1 MFAKPLYTCP
11 CAFRECGKNFIGNAE
26 CGCGGHSGT
35 RSRVYALT
43 PTSDGGEAGY
53 RKSDDAVFRSIKLSS
68 TTSPYSGMRVEDS
81 DYKKTKAMTTK
92 GKKARQELNMTVE
105 IKKVIIKS
113 KFTNIQVWISQ

>member
-1 MFAKPLYTCP
+1 
-11 CAFRECGKNFIGNAE
+11 
-26 CGCGGHSGT
+26 
-35 RSRVYALT
+35 
-43 PTSDGGEAGY
+43 
-53 RKSDDAVFRSIKLSS
+53 
-68 TTSPYSGMRVEDS
+68 MRVEDS